1 VTESQDTEAPFRNT
15 VCRTQARAED
25 NYCRLEQKTS
35 YALEQL
41 NAEAITLKEKV
52 NLIPKE

>member
-1 VTESQDTEAPFRNT
+1 VY
-15 VCRTQARAED
+15 RTQARAED
-25 NYCRLEQKTS
+25 DYCRLEQKTS

-52 NLIPKE
+52 SLIPKE